1 MDVATFL
8 RLPPVMAAQAAVA
21 QTVMTRSGRRTKAT
35 TAIGGAIAAAGLGV
49 AYLGSHVFTEAET
62 TVDPTRPEDASVLV
76 THGVFAYTRNPMYLG
91 MALVLLGHAVHRRQ
105 LRALLPLGA
114 FVGIIDGWQIAR
126 EEEALRVRFGEEY
139 DQYADEVRRW
149 V

>member
-21 QTVMTRSGRRTKAT
+21 QTLMTRSGRRSKVT
-35 TAIGGAIAAAGLGV
+35 TAIGGVIAAAGVGV
-49 AYLGSHVFTEAET
+49 AYLGSQVFTEADT
-62 TVDPTRPEDASVLV
+62 TVDPTRPEDATVLV
-76 THGVFAYTRNPMYLG
+76 RDGIFAHTRNPMYLG

-105 LRALLPLGA
+105 VRALLPVGA
-114 FVGIIDGWQIAR
+114 FVCVIDGWQIAR
-126 EEEALRVRFGEEY
+126 EEEALRVRFGEDY
-139 DQYADEVRRW
+139 DRYVDEVRRW